1 MRKILI
7 IDDDKDFCFFMKK
20 NVERKGGFEVTICTE
35 SENAFKLIKESQP
48 DIILIDIMM
57 PGKSGIDIV
66 SELKKSK
73 QLKDIPRAFL
83 SGIIKE
89 DKLQNGDNMIGGEYC
104 ISKPIKV
111 TELIDM
117 VDELIKN
124 HSEVKTSLA
133 LSEEKR
139 RVVTFL
145 TREQVDF
152 LDKLGKDSLFYL
164 GSKISRSQILSDL
177 VDLLVDAKINMKDL
191 DLQHKNFK
199 KAVTDMICK
208 KNLSDQA

>member
-7 IDDDKDFCFFMKK
+7 VDDDVDFCFFMKK
-20 NVERKGGFEVTICTE
+20 NIERKEGFEVTVCTE
-35 SENAFKLIKESQP
+35 SGNAFKLIKESNP

-57 PGKSGIDIV
+57 PGKSGMDIV
-66 SELKKSK
+66 SELKKNK
-73 QLKDIPRAFL
+73 QTKDIPRAFL

-104 ISKPIKV
+104 IAKPIKV
-111 TELIDM
+111 GELIDI
-117 VDELIKN
+117 VDKLIKD
-124 HSEVKTSLA
+124 HSKVTSSSA

-164 GSKISRSQILSDL
+164 GSKISRSQILSEL
-177 VDLLVDAKINMKDL
+177 VDLLVDVKINMKDL
-191 DLQHKNFK
+191 DLQHKDFRQ
-199 KAVTDMICK
+199 AVADMICSK
-208 KNLSDQA
+208 HLSK